1 MKALSL
7 FCGIGGFDL
16 ALAQH
21 GVQTVAG
28 CDSDPFVAKLFEQRF
43 GVPVVPDVRE
53 IDASFGHVD
62 VVCGGFPCQPSSQAG
77 KRLGQDDERWLWPE
91 FQRVIG
97 ALRPSWVFIEN
108 VPGLRTKGMLDVL
121 QGLDAV
127 GYDCEFDGIP
137 AAAVG
142 APHIRDRVWIVAW
155 PRNPRVTVFGSPTGL
170 LPIWHVGD
178 QRARPAIPRAG
189 RMTSGHVYELE
200 PLAPIKTER
209 VDGWTRWAGVRLTAA
224 PVGRVWPTPVVSD
237 RLGSRNLTCDRP
249 NGNGKSHSGTT
260 LLDALILNGDADMPE
275 SGVMPDCPMLPTP
288 MSSMAAQGQGGGE
301 LHRVVNHEMLPTP
314 CARDYKGQDMPGRT
328 GPPSL
333 GGVAAAGLWPTPAA
347 ADGTGGRNESAA
359 LERNAEAGAESARSP
374 TRPSGTK
381 AAISLASAVD
391 GNERGLWPTP
401 KASPSGPDYAR
412 IDREDSGSDDLATAV
427 AKTMLP
433 TPRATDGDARNRG
446 DLIAHVKERPNS
458 HCPAPREE
466 GRSDERRKGPLNPGW
481 VEWLQGFPSGW
492 TDPDCEDPQPHA
504 WDREPGERVKQGVP
518 RRRERLTAL
527 GNALVPQVAAF
538 VVSRA
543 AGRAG
548 SLARHDGHA
557 PADPSQAA

>member
-7 FCGIGGFDL
+7 FSGIGGFDL

-21 GVQTVAG
+21 GVQTIAG

-62 VVCGGFPCQPSSQAG
+62 VVAGGFPCQPSSQAG

-121 QGLDAV
+121 RGLNDV

-155 PRNPRVTVFGSPTGL
+155 PHDPYVSVFGSPTGL

-178 QRARPAIPRAG
+178 HRARPAIPRAG

-209 VDGWTRWAGVRLTAA
+209 VDGWTRWTGVRLA
-224 PVGRVWPTPVVSD
+224 GGHDLMLPTPKAA
-237 RLGSRNLTCDRP
+237 RYGSSQNGSNSSRP
-249 NGNGKSHSGTT
+249 SAGTPSLDTMAARGSLPLLPTPQAADSERGSEQMMRHYQEGGGDNPT
-260 LLDALILNGDADMPE
+260 LLGAARL
-275 SGVMPDCPMLPTP
+275 MLPTP

-301 LHRVVNHEMLPTP
+301 LHRVVNHT
-314 CARDYKGQDMPGRT
+314 
-328 GPPSL
+328 
-333 GGVAAAGLWPTPAA
+333 VLWPTPEAS
-347 ADGTGGRNESAA
+347 DGSGGRVSAEVGGTRES
-359 LERNAEAGAESARSP
+359 GAKRAV
-374 TRPSGTK
+374 T
-381 AAISLASAVD
+381 LASAVS

-401 KASPSGPDYAR
+401 KSSPSGPDYTR
-412 IDREDSGSDDLATAV
+412 IDREESGGDDLATAV

-466 GRSDERRKGPLNPGW
+466 GRGDEQRKGPLNPGW
-481 VEWLQGFPSGW
+481 VEWLMGFPSGW
-492 TDPDCEDPQPHA
+492 TDLDCEQPQPHA

-548 SLARHDGHA
+548 LARHDG
-557 PADPSQAA
+557 QAA